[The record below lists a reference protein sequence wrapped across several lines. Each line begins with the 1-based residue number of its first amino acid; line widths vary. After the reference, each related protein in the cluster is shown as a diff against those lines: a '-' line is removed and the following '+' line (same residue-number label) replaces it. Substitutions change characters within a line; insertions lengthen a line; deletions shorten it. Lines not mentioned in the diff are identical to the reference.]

1 MSTSNNQV
9 TKINLLLANEVNEE
23 VILSLQSKSENKFAT
38 CTRYNTLLYDGC
50 EFIICQMFNDDLF
63 KEFNVNDVLSLQK
76 FIAVIAVDDK
86 GFLPLNTKGIKLEFT
101 STAKVEKTCIIDK
114 IDIVISNLNILK
126 NIEQEKNKLFKSFK
140 AIVLNKQITYP
151 NNKTLVKYDLT
162 NESFEVGI
170 YLVFWSN
177 DVVLDENHVY
187 TFKFVSVEK
196 YNNNLQLSYNTFSKH
211 EIGKKVAN
219 IKLKTNFKHLSLNN
233 ESTVIISNYEM
244 FHFNSKGM
252 NLRKEFKFL
261 M

>member
-1 MSTSNNQV
+1 
-9 TKINLLLANEVNEE
+9 
-23 VILSLQSKSENKFAT
+23 
-38 CTRYNTLLYDGC
+38 
-50 EFIICQMFNDDLF
+50 
-63 KEFNVNDVLSLQK
+63 
-76 FIAVIAVDDK
+76 
-86 GFLPLNTKGIKLEFT
+86 
-101 STAKVEKTCIIDK
+101 
-114 IDIVISNLNILK
+114 
-126 NIEQEKNKLFKSFK
+126 
-140 AIVLNKQITYP
+140 
-151 NNKTLVKYDLT
+151 
-162 NESFEVGI
+162 
-170 YLVFWSN
+170 
-177 DVVLDENHVY
+177 VLDENYEY